1 MIFSILKI
9 SSGCFQWLSSG
20 CSNCFAVSREKE
32 RQRMPTLLLKK
43 LLEIVH
49 NTFRVM
55 VEKHTIILVF
65 KLAFTDVEHR

>member
-1 MIFSILKI
+1 
-9 SSGCFQWLSSG
+9 
-20 CSNCFAVSREKE
+20 
-32 RQRMPTLLLKK
+32 MPTLLLKK